1 MDLKKLI
8 ALRLIDIITENK
20 TSKITVTQL
29 CDTAGVSRTSFYKH
43 FKDVYEVIE
52 YIFIQDAMRNMDM
65 YVKNKLN
72 LYTFLGL

>member
-72 LYTFLGL
+72 ARI